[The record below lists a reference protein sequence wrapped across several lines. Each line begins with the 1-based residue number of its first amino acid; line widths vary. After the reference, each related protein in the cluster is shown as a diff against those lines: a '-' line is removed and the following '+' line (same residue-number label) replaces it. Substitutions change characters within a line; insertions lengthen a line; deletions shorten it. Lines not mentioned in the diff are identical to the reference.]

1 MKFFLD
7 TANVD
12 DIRRAADIGLADG
25 VTTNPS
31 LVAREGREFVPLIK
45 EICTI
50 VEGPVSAETTADS
63 VDGMIQEAR
72 SLAAIAPNVVIKIPV
87 GPIGLQAV
95 KRLEEEGIKTNV
107 TLVFSP
113 LQALLAARAGAHFI
127 SPFIGR
133 LDDVGHHGM
142 DLVEQIIEILM
153 NYDLESQV
161 IVASIRHPTHVLE
174 AALIGAPI
182 VTVPPAVLWK
192 LLNHP
197 LTDIG
202 IERFLNDWRKLE
214 NVTRS

>member
-12 DIRRAADIGLADG
+12 DIRRAAGIGLADG

-31 LVAREGREFVPLIK
+31 LVAKEGRDFVPLIR
-45 EICTI
+45 EICEI

-63 VDGMIQEAR
+63 TDAMIQEAR
-72 SLAAIAPNVVIKIPV
+72 SLAAIAPNVVVKIPI
-87 GPIGLQAV
+87 GPEGLQAV
-95 KRLEEEGIKTNV
+95 KLLEEEGIKTNV

-113 LQALLAARAGAHFI
+113 LQALLAARAGARFI

-133 LDDVGHHGM
+133 LDDIGHHGM
-142 DLVEQIIEILM
+142 DLVEQILEILT
-153 NYDLESQV
+153 NYDLESEV

-182 VTVPPAVLWK
+182 ATVPPAVLWK
-192 LLNHP
+192 LLAHP

-202 IERFLNDWRKLE
+202 IQRFLDDWRKLE
-214 NVTRS
+214 DVTHS

>member
-31 LVAREGREFVPLIK
+31 LVAKEGREFVPLIR
-45 EICTI
+45 EICDI
-50 VEGPVSAETTADS
+50 VDGPVSAETTADS

-72 SLAAIAPNVVIKIPV
+72 SLAAIAPNVVVKIPV
-87 GPIGLQAV
+87 GPVGLQAV

-133 LDDVGHHGM
+133 LDDIGHQGM
-142 DLVEQIIEILM
+142 DLVEQILEILA

-174 AALIGAPI
+174 AALIGAHI
-182 VTVPPAVLWK
+182 ATIPPAVLWK
-192 LLNHP
+192 LLDHP

-202 IERFLNDWRKLE
+202 IKRFLEDWRKLGD
-214 NVTRS
+214 VVRS

>member
-87 GPIGLQAV
+87 GQIGLQAV
-95 KRLEEEGIKTNV
+95 KCLEEEGIKTNV

-133 LDDVGHHGM
+133 LDDVGHQGM

-161 IVASIRHPTHVLE
+161 IVASVRHPTHVLE

-182 VTVPPAVLWK
+182 VTVPPTVLWK

-197 LTDIG
+197 LTNIG
-202 IERFLNDWRKLE
+202 IERFMSDWRKLE

>member
-95 KRLEEEGIKTNV
+95 KRLEDEGIKTNV

>member
-7 TANVD
+7 TANVG
-12 DIRRAADIGLADG
+12 DIRKAAGIGLADG

-31 LVAREGREFVPLIK
+31 LVAKEGREFVPLIR

-50 VEGPVSAETTADS
+50 VDGPVSAETTAES

-72 SLAAIAPNVVIKIPV
+72 SLAAIAPNVVVKIPV
-87 GPIGLQAV
+87 GPVGLQAV
-95 KRLEEEGIKTNV
+95 KLLEEEGIRTNV

-113 LQALLAARAGAHFI
+113 LQALLAARAGAQFI

-133 LDDVGHHGM
+133 LDDIGHQGM
-142 DLVEQIIEILM
+142 DLVEQILEILM

-174 AALIGAPI
+174 AALLGAPI
-182 VTVPPAVLWK
+182 VTVPPGVLWK
-192 LLNHP
+192 LLDHP
-197 LTDIG
+197 LTHIG
-202 IERFLNDWRKLE
+202 IQRFLDDWRRLGA
-214 NVTRS
+214 

>member
-1 MKFFLD
+1 
-7 TANVD
+7 VD
-12 DIRRAADIGLADG
+12 DIRKAADIGLADG

-31 LVAREGREFVPLIK
+31 LVAKEGRDFVPLIR
-45 EICTI
+45 EICEI
-50 VEGPVSAETTADS
+50 VPGPVSAETTADTA
-63 VDGMIQEAR
+63 DGMIQEAR
-72 SLAAIAPNVVIKIPV
+72 SLAAIAPNVVVKIPV

-95 KRLEEEGIKTNV
+95 KILEEEGIRTNV

-113 LQALLAARAGAHFI
+113 LQALLAARSGAHFI

-133 LDDVGHHGM
+133 LDDIGHLGM
-142 DLVEQIIEILM
+142 DLVEQILEILM
-153 NYDLESQV
+153 NYELESQV

-182 VTVPPAVLWK
+182 ATIPPAVLWK

-202 IERFLNDWRKLE
+202 IQRFLEDWRKLDGA
-214 NVTRS
+214 TGT

>member
-7 TANVD
+7 TANVG
-12 DIRRAADIGLADG
+12 DIRRAASIGLADG

-31 LVAREGREFVPLIK
+31 LVAKEGREFVPLIR
-45 EICTI
+45 EICAI

-72 SLAAIAPNVVIKIPV
+72 SLAAIAPNVVVKIPV
-87 GPIGLQAV
+87 GPVGLQAV
-95 KRLEEEGIKTNV
+95 KLLEDEGISTNV

-133 LDDVGHHGM
+133 LDDIGHQGM
-142 DLVEQIIEILM
+142 DLVEQILEILV

-182 VTVPPAVLWK
+182 ATVPPAVLWK
-192 LLNHP
+192 LLDHP

-202 IERFLNDWRKLE
+202 IQRFLDDWRKLE
-214 NVTRS
+214 DVTGS